1 MKISKHEIDRFESDG
16 YLVVKDVIPVQQIQ
30 EIRDAFEIIR
40 EKSKKT
46 GNVLYDAKYPDASI
60 LWGDLT
66 SFSELEPFNFVVFNK
81 NIVDIVKSLIGS
93 DIVYFGE
100 SNTQS
105 GVAVRGYH
113 KDSRI
118 SDREDA
124 SGMDWQGVY
133 PLVRVAI
140 YLNDTDVYSGGIK
153 IMQGSHKIPTSFFRG
168 GGVNVDAKAGD
179 LVIWKLTTTHS
190 GNVKRMRIFK
200 DLSFHPRI
208 EDFIPAMFDSHNP
221 IERRAMFVV
230 YGATGEHLERYIK
243 YFGDRSDNKRALRL
257 AGTSVSLNEHAKLAG
272 VKLVRPTNDYG
283 AELNPAGFQ
292 FD

>member
-1 MKISKHEIDRFESDG
+1 MKISKQEIDRFESEG
-16 YLVVKDVIPVQQIQ
+16 YLVVEDVIPIQQIQ
-30 EIRDAFEIIR
+30 EIRDSFEIIR
-40 EKSKKT
+40 EKSKKS

-66 SFSELEPFNFVVFNK
+66 SFSELEPYDFIVFNK
-81 NIVDIVKSLIGS
+81 NIISIVKSLIGS
-93 DIVYFGE
+93 EIVYFGE

-105 GVAVRGYH
+105 GVAVRGFH
-113 KDSRI
+113 KDSRV

-124 SGMDWQGVY
+124 KGMDWQGVY

-153 IMQGSHKIPTSFFRG
+153 MMPGSHDIPTSFFRR
-168 GGVNVDAKAGD
+168 GGVNVKAKAGD

-190 GNVKRMRIFK
+190 GNAKRMRYLK
-200 DLSFHPRI
+200 DFSFHPRI
-208 EDFIPAMFDSHNP
+208 EDFIPSMFDIHNP

-230 YGATGEHLERYIK
+230 YGAQGEHLERYIK
-243 YFGDRSDNKRALRL
+243 YFGDRSDNKKALRL
-257 AGTSVSLNEHAKLAG
+257 AGTSASLNEYAKLVG
-272 VKLVRPTNDYG
+272 VKLVRPTDDFG
-283 AELNPAGFQ
+283 ADLNPHGFQ